1 MKCKHCNNKVI
12 NPIVKSVMINNTPT
26 SVRICPVSKENL
38 DSSKTM
44 LIVVVILLVG
54 VLSLSK
60 LFG

>member
-26 SVRICPVSKENL
+26 SVRICPVCKENL